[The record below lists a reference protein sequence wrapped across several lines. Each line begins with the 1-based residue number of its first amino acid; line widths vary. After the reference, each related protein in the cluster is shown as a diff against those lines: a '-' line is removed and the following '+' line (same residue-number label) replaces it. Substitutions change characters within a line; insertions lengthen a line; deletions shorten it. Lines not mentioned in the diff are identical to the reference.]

1 MLPLMDKYAVDLV
14 MSGHNHVYVR
24 SFPLCDD
31 AEVRGNADV
40 RGTVYLTGNS
50 ASGSKHYAANPPSDW
65 ENYID
70 FYAQDNLPSFV
81 SVKIDGAQMQL
92 DAYEIDDGN
101 VSAIDSYMLSK

>member
-50 ASGSKHYAANPPSDW
+50 AK
-65 ENYID
+65 
-70 FYAQDNLPSFV
+70 L
-81 SVKIDGAQMQL
+81 L
-92 DAYEIDDGN
+92 T
-101 VSAIDSYMLSK
+101 